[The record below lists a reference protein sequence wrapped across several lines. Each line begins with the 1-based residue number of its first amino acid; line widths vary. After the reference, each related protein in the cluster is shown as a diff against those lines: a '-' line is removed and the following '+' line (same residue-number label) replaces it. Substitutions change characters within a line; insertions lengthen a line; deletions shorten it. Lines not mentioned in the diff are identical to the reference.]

1 MPEGRVV
8 QLSTQRCRIDPCF
21 VLISNPGRVTL
32 SRRVTVALGKSSN
45 HHCTLQTNTQAALI
59 GQNPKPKLGLP
70 GTIQL

>member
-32 SRRVTVALGKSSN
+32 SRRVTVALGKSQQSPLHPAN
-45 HHCTLQTNTQAALI
+45 KHPSCTHRS
-59 GQNPKPKLGLP
+59 KPKA
-70 GTIQL
+70 